1 MSEFILKIDCD
12 DEKGL
17 VFKIANEIF
26 KSGLN
31 IISNNEFVDSTNKK
45 FYFLAKLDSEGI
57 DFSKESLR
65 LRLQNILPNANIYL
79 DEKRT
84 KNIVVFA
91 TKETHCLGDILLAE
105 YAKELDI
112 NIKMIIA
119 NHDLSD
125 LVKRFD
131 KNFKLIKALDDR
143 MEYEQLIKNELDKID
158 FDYIVLAKYMRI
170 LSKDFVDTYKDKIIN
185 IHHSFLPAFI
195 GANPYL
201 QAYNR
206 GVKIIGAS
214 AHFVTSNLDEGP
226 IIHQDV
232 VRIDHSMNAS
242 ELRNAGRKIE
252 TLVLRCALE
261 KVFDDRVFIN
271 NNKTI
276 IF

>member
-65 LRLQNILPNANIYL
+65 LKLQNILPNANIYL

>member
-1 MSEFILKIDCD
+1 MNNFILKIDCD

-26 KSGLN
+26 KQGLN
-31 IISNNEFVDSTNKK
+31 IVSNNEFVDSNNKK
-45 FYFLAKLDSEGI
+45 FYFLATLDSEGTSF
-57 DFSKESLR
+57 DKAKLANN
-65 LRLQNILPNANIYL
+65 LQDILPNANIYL

-84 KNIVVFA
+84 KNIVIFA

-125 LVKRFD
+125 LANRFNKD
-131 KNFKLIKALDDR
+131 FKLIKAFDDR
-143 MEYEQLIKNELDKID
+143 AKYEQLMKDELAKIE

-226 IIHQDV
+226 IIYQDI
-232 VRIDHSMNAS
+232 VRIDHSMSVN